1 MGSRCKAHH
10 TFVLPLPWLLDST
23 PLGNDS
29 RNLTHKKHSPPRDP
43 AFYSVWFYSISF
55 TQPWLLP
62 FFTAH
67 CGSSRLWGLCYL
79 TGTFLATPSG
89 DAVQGR
95 ARSTRQETCLLTNQQ
110 WWEHRGRWQVTVG
123 RRKLQR
129 HRVMCFGTGPL
140 CDVHCKHVMFHCN
153 REKTS
158 VLQKFTDCLP
168 HSRHGYR
175 GEPGKHGL

>member
-1 MGSRCKAHH
+1 M
-10 TFVLPLPWLLDST
+10 LPLPWLLDST

-29 RNLTHKKHSPPRDP
+29 RNPTPKKHSPPRDP
-43 AFYSVWFYSISF
+43 AFYSGWFYSINF

-79 TGTFLATPSG
+79 PGTFLATSSG

-95 ARSTRQETCLLTNQQ
+95 ARSTWQETCLLTNQQ

-123 RRKLQR
+123 RRKLQG
-129 HRVMCFGTGPL
+129 HRVMCFGTG
-140 CDVHCKHVMFHCN
+140 HRN

-158 VLQKFTDCLP
+158 VQQKFTDCLP

-175 GEPGKHGL
+175 GEPGKHGP